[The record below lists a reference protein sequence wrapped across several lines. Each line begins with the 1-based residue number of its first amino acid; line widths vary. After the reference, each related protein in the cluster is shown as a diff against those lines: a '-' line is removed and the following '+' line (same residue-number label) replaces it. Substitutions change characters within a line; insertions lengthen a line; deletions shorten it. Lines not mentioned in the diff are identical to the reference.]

1 MNIPPLVDKGPA
13 LTVDEVRRYSRH
25 LIIPDVAM
33 AGQQRLMNAK
43 VLCVGAGGLGSPALM
58 YLAAAGVGTLGIVEF
73 DTVDESNLQRQ
84 IIHNELDIGIA
95 KVESAKNKIKLLNST
110 TNFIAIKQEVSK
122 DNLASIANEY
132 DIIIDASDNFKTR
145 FIINEICH
153 SLKKPLIFGA
163 VKQFQGQT
171 TIFKSFIDN
180 NPCYACFNH
189 NHDNAESEIPTI
201 EKGILGAVA
210 GAIGSIQAINTIKE
224 ILGIGESMAGKLLIS
239 NFLTNHSRIIK
250 ISKNPLCKICNQ

>member
-1 MNIPPLVDKGPA
+1 MLNQSEKKRYARNILIPEINEKGQEKLLNSRVLV
-13 LTVDEVRRYSRH
+13 
-25 LIIPDVAM
+25 
-33 AGQQRLMNAK
+33 
-43 VLCVGAGGLGSPALM
+43 VGAGGLGSAIIF
-58 YLAAAGVGTLGIVEF
+58 YLASAGVGNIAVADNDIVEL
-73 DTVDESNLQRQ
+73 SNLQRQ

-110 TNFIAIKQEVSK
+110 TNFIAIKQEVTK

-145 FIINEICH
+145 FTINEICH

-171 TIFKSFIDN
+171 TVFKSFIDN

-189 NHDNAESEIPTI
+189 NHDNAESEIPIT

-210 GAIGSIQAINTIKE
+210 GVIGSIQAINTIKE
-224 ILGIGESMAGKLLIS
+224 ILNIGESMAGKLLIS
-239 NFLTNHSRIIK
+239 NFLTNHSKIIK

>member
-1 MNIPPLVDKGPA
+1 MIRIIFKKLKKINPNLSFKAFNTHLKNNNIDRIARNFDLIVDG
-13 LTVDEVRRYSRH
+13 
-25 LIIPDVAM
+25 
-33 AGQQRLMNAK
+33 
-43 VLCVGAGGLGSPALM
+43 
-58 YLAAAGVGTLGIVEF
+58 
-73 DTVDESNLQRQ
+73 
-84 IIHNELDIGIA
+84 
-95 KVESAKNKIKLLNST
+95 
-110 TNFIAIKQEVSK
+110 
-122 DNLASIANEY
+122 
-132 DIIIDASDNFKTR
+132 SDNFKTR

-239 NFLTNHSRIIK
+239 NFLTNRSRIIK